1 MSEWGQ
7 APAGQ
12 EQPTIRARA
21 RSREDRAGDPLDGL
35 VNLFDLGIVLSI
47 AFLLSSLSSLNLTD
61 DLLTGRRSESS
72 APAGSIVIRRDQSA
86 DTIEVRRGERV
97 IGQGERVGTIYRLA
111 DGRTVLVPD
120 EPSGTGTTPGTS
132 TTPGTTPGA
141 TTTP

>member
-12 EQPTIRARA
+12 EQPSIRARA

-61 DLLTGRRSESS
+61 DLLSGRRSENR
-72 APAGSIVIRRDQSA
+72 APAGSIVIRRDERV
-86 DTIEVRRGERV
+86 DTIEVRPGERV
-97 IGQGERVGTIYRLA
+97 VGQGEEVGTVYRLA
-111 DGRTVLVPD
+111 DGRTVLVLP
-120 EPSGTGTTPGTS
+120 ERSPGVRTTP
-132 TTPGTTPGA
+132 
-141 TTTP
+141 

>member
-12 EQPTIRARA
+12 EQPAIRARA

-61 DLLTGRRSESS
+61 DLLKGRRDSADT

-86 DTIEVRRGERV
+86 DSIEVRRGERV
-97 IGQGERVGTIYRLA
+97 LGQGERVGTLYRLA

-120 EPSGTGTTPGTS
+120 SGTRTTP
-132 TTPGTTPGA
+132 
-141 TTTP
+141 

>member
-1 MSEWGQ
+1 MNSEWGQ

-12 EQPTIRARA
+12 EQPSIRARA

-61 DLLTGRRSESS
+61 DLLSGRRSESS
-72 APAGSIVIRRDQSA
+72 APPGSVVVRRDQRVEA
-86 DTIEVRRGERV
+86 ITIRRGDRV
-97 IGQGERVGTIYRLA
+97 VGQGERVGTIYRLA

-120 EPSGTGTTPGTS
+120 RSAGSGTTPPTA
-132 TTPGTTPGA
+132 P
-141 TTTP
+141 